1 MALTEAIAAVAA
13 LRTSSGWRQSRF
25 SMRRPMNCVAGTVDV
40 ATRFDE
46 VVIVRLLRF
55 WLTKLGR

>member
-1 MALTEAIAAVAA
+1 MALTEAVAAVAA
-13 LRTSSGWRQSRF
+13 LSTCTGRRKSRF
-25 SMRRPMNCVAGTVDV
+25 SMRRPMDCVADTVDV

-55 WLTKLGR
+55 RLPKLGR